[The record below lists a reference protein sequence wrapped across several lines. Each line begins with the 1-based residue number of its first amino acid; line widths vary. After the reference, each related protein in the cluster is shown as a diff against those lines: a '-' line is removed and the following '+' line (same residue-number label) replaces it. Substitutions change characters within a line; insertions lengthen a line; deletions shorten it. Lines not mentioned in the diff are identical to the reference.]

1 MKLGDAVVGCCCVF
15 GCPYDFVPK
24 SIFSKSHCLHRNKDF
39 ELNENWVVGKS
50 IHRLLPTAVY
60 HEKAEH
66 VKGKGTH
73 NRQQNIIHDTEK
85 SSGK

>member
-1 MKLGDAVVGCCCVF
+1 MCLDALVTSSLRAHFRSLTV
-15 GCPYDFVPK
+15 YTET
-24 SIFSKSHCLHRNKDF
+24 DF

-66 VKGKGTH
+66 VKGKGMH
-73 NRQQNIIHDTEK
+73 SRQQNIIHGTEK
-85 SSGK
+85 NSGK